1 MNYTKLCQEFADY
14 ECRLLTTEEEIKEQI
29 KNRSITIHHA
39 KVKIL
44 AECGHEQE
52 CVVTNFLQR
61 RTAVMCKDCRLKSI
75 NTKMKESS
83 INNHEI
89 EYRGYKDIKLILE
102 EYYHVEKSKEGCLA
116 DFMIRPKCST
126 TDQWIGI
133 QLKVTTKMSFGMYT
147 FRKICN
153 SYDDLLIFCYCLEEQ
168 KLWILPYLVIK
179 NLKFNL
185 NISEYSKYNK
195 YLITNNTKIPMII
208 DSYRNSYQYFT
219 KEELLLPTSLQQ
231 QQEQTYARRREL
243 KCPFIEFTYPEIE
256 NGKTDFYIGNLK
268 IQEKVS
274 SLYRNKNVIVLCVHN
289 GTIDKKRQYR
299 SYQWSDNDFYWVNIK
314 NSSNFYVIPEME
326 LYKRNFISSK
336 DTYINRVNIYIDSN
350 DWLFPYLF
358 DYENLD
364 KERKEGKEEQERLKI
379 LLGI

>member
-1 MNYTKLCQEFADY
+1 M
-14 ECRLLTTEEEIKEQI
+14 
-29 KNRSITIHHA
+29 
-39 KVKIL
+39 
-44 AECGHEQE
+44 
-52 CVVTNFLQR
+52 
-61 RTAVMCKDCRLKSI
+61 
-75 NTKMKESS
+75 
-83 INNHEI
+83 NNHEI
-89 EYRGYKDIKLILE
+89 EYSGYKDIKLILE
-102 EYYHVEKSKEGCLA
+102 EYYHVEKSKEGCIA

-147 FRKICN
+147 FRGINK
-153 SYDDLLIFCYCLEEQ
+153 SYDDLLIFCYCLEKQ
-168 KLWILPYLVIK
+168 KLWILPYSDIK
-179 NLKFNL
+179 NLKCNL

-195 YLITNNTKIPMII
+195 YLITNNTNIPVII
-208 DSYRNSYQYFT
+208 GSYQNKYQFFT

-231 QQEQTYARRREL
+231 QQEQTYARRREQ
-243 KCPFIEFTYPEIE
+243 KCLFIEFTYPDIE

-274 SLYRNKNVIVLCVHN
+274 SFHRNKNIIELSVNN
-289 GTIDKKRQYR
+289 GTLNKKRQFR
-299 SYQWSDNDFYWVNIK
+299 SYQFGDNDFYWVNIK

-336 DTYINRVNIYIDSN
+336 DRYINKVYIFEDRN
-350 DWLFPYLF
+350 DWLTRYLF

-364 KERKEGKEEQERLKI
+364 KERKEEQERLKI